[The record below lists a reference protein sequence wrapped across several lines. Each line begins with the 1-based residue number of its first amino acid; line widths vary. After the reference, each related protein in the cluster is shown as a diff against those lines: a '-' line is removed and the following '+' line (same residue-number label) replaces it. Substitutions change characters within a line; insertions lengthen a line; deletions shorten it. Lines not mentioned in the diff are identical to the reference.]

1 MNKKSQSIVLTGFM
15 GVGKST
21 VARHLS
27 GILRCSRV
35 DLDQF
40 IEQSEKRKIAEIIE
54 NDGETAYRKIESRN
68 LRSLLET
75 TNSRIISLGGGA
87 WTIKENRERIQE
99 KGLTTVWLES
109 TFEHCWYNI
118 KFSRKFRPLAK
129 DKTSALK
136 LFNERNKL
144 YCLADWHFLM
154 RPDLTSAQI
163 AKQIADEICS

>member
-1 MNKKSQSIVLTGFM
+1 M